1 MSKFSLDPD
10 LPLQSVL
17 VSTSETT
24 RIRYFIDLL
33 LEKGRPIMLVG
44 AAGTG
49 KTVLI
54 NDKLNSLSED
64 WVVLNVP
71 FNFYTTSE
79 MLQGVL
85 EKPLEK
91 KAGRNYGPP
100 GAKRLVYFIDDM
112 NMPEVDAYG
121 TVQPHTLLRQHMDYK
136 HWYDRQKLSL
146 KEINNCQYVSCM
158 NPTAGSFTID
168 PRLQRH
174 FSVFAVSFPG
184 SEALQTIYNSILN
197 QYLSSGFAQQVVKF
211 SLNLVNAALAL
222 HQRVTSSFLPTA
234 IKFHYIFNLRDL
246 SNIFQCLLFAKP
258 EIIKTSGDLVRLF
271 LHESERVYCDKLV
284 DKEDIQLFAK
294 IQRDVIKKT
303 LEDVNEEECFKQPN
317 IYCHFAQG
325 VGDPKYAPIEG
336 WSSLNKLLTDALDNY
351 NELNA
356 AMNLVLFEDAMMH
369 ICRINRILE
378 SPRGNALLI
387 GVGGSGKQ
395 SLSRLAAS
403 ISSLEVFQV
412 TLRKGY
418 SIVDL
423 KTDISQLYIK
433 AGQKNIGVVFLMTDA
448 QVADEK
454 FLVLIN
460 DLLASGEIPGLFADE
475 QVEEIIGSIRNEV
488 KSLGIDD
495 TRENCWKYFIDKVR
509 RLLKVVLCFSPVGS
523 TLRVRGRKFPAI
535 INCTSIDWFHEWPEE
550 ALQSV
555 ARRFLTD
562 IDLLPDE
569 FKESVAKFMAFVHKS
584 VNDMS
589 VVYLQND
596 RRYNYTTPKSFL
608 EQISLYKRL
617 LNLKYKELQEK
628 IVRLENGLVKLKST
642 SKQVDDLKDKLA
654 AQEVEVKQKNEDAD
668 KLIKI
673 VSTETDKVRPDHFIF

>member
-1 MSKFSLDPD
+1 
-10 LPLQSVL
+10 
-17 VSTSETT
+17 
-24 RIRYFIDLL
+24 
-33 LEKGRPIMLVG
+33 MLVG
-44 AAGTG
+44 GAGTG

-64 WVVLNVP
+64 WVVLNAP

-184 SEALQTIYNSILN
+184 NDALQTIYNSILS
-197 QYLSSGFAQQVVKF
+197 QYLSNGFPQPVIKY
-211 SLNLVNAALAL
+211 SLNVVNAALNL
-222 HQRVTSSFLPTA
+222 HQRITSSFLPTA

-246 SNIFQCLLFAKP
+246 SNIFQGILFVKP
-258 EIIKTSGDLVRLF
+258 DAVKTTTDLVRLY

-284 DKEDIQLFAK
+284 EKEDSDLFFK

-303 LEDVNEEECFKQPN
+303 IEDINEEDCFKKPN
-317 IYCHFAQG
+317 LYCHFAQG
-325 VGDPKYAPIEG
+325 IGDPKYSAVEG
-336 WSSLNKLLTDALDNY
+336 WTQLNKLLTDALDSY

-418 SIVDL
+418 SIQDL
-423 KTDISQLYIK
+423 RTDISALYAK
-433 AGQKNIGVVFLMTDA
+433 SGQKNIGMMFLMTDA

-460 DLLASGEIPGLFADE
+460 DLLASGEIPNLFPDE
-475 QVEEIIGSIRNEV
+475 QVEDIISSIRNEV
-488 KSLGIDD
+488 KSIGIDD

-523 TLRVRGRKFPAI
+523 ALRVRSRKFPAI
-535 INCTSIDWFHEWPEE
+535 INCTSINWFHEWPET
-550 ALQSV
+550 ALKSV
-555 ARRFLTD
+555 ARRFLAD
-562 IDLLPDE
+562 VDLLSGPLQ
-569 FKESVAKFMAFVHKS
+569 ESVSEFMAFVHKS

-589 VVYLQND
+589 VIYLQND

-608 EQISLYKRL
+608 EQISFT
-617 LNLKYKELQEK
+617 NASF
-628 IVRLENGLVKLKST
+628 N
-642 SKQVDDLKDKLA
+642 
-654 AQEVEVKQKNEDAD
+654 
-668 KLIKI
+668 
-673 VSTETDKVRPDHFIF
+673 